1 MDRAEEIS
9 LNWSIVNWIWS
20 SVCTVLAFSVFSVFR
35 SWGNFVRVSGR
46 AFGPILLSNM
56 SYLVGEQV
64 HDDHSAVGLGVGLN
78 IMLRLGTMMKTDT
91 GMVLNTMMRL

>member
-1 MDRAEEIS
+1 M
-9 LNWSIVNWIWS
+9 
-20 SVCTVLAFSVFSVFR
+20 
-35 SWGNFVRVSGR
+35 
-46 AFGPILLSNM
+46 LLSNM